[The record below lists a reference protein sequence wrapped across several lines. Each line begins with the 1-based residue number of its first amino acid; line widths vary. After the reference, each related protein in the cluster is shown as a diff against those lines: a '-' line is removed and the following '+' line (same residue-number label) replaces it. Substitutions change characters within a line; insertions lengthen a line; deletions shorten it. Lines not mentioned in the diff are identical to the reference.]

1 MDIKEKRSK
10 AMNAVAQARS
20 IHKKAEDE
28 KRDMLPEEVKQ
39 FDEYMSEYDRLD
51 AEIRKYEKD
60 CEDKGRRNDKLKDA
74 ERNMSATQQAVAG
87 RQNLD
92 SGEERTHPRDTEE
105 YRTAFKKFIK
115 SGSVALTAAE
125 HRALQADSDTL
136 AGYVVTPQQ
145 FVVKL
150 IQSVDDA
157 VFVRKLAT
165 TFKLNKSESIGV
177 PSLDT
182 DVSDADWT
190 SELATGS
197 EDSSVA
203 FGKRELRPYPVAKRI
218 KISNKLINSGA
229 FDVEAFIRSRLA
241 YKFGV
246 TQEKAFLTG
255 NGSQQPLGV
264 MTASTN
270 GIPTSRDVSTGNT
283 TTSIQTDGLIE
294 AKFSVK
300 GQYWPRL
307 SWAFHR
313 DAVKQI
319 RKLKDANGQYIWQPG
334 ISQSI
339 PDRILEVPYF
349 MSEYMP
355 NTFTTGLYVGIIGDF
370 SFYWIAD
377 ALDMAL
383 QRLVELYAETNQ
395 IGYIGRLE
403 TDGMPVL
410 GEAFARVKL
419 A

>member
-1 MDIKEKRSK
+1 MDIKEKRHK
-10 AMNAVAQARS
+10 AMNAVTQARA

-157 VFVRKLAT
+157 VFIRKLAT

-283 TTSIQTDGLIE
+283 ATSIQTDGLIE

-307 SWAFHR
+307 TWAFHR